1 MLLTALLACL
11 AAGVRAAQLNCLS
24 IVCPHVFCWFAC
36 PILPAS
42 AAWLTPELLARMMK
56 EPRLVAGMQNPR
68 FMAAL
73 GEMQKDPKAAMAKH
87 KEDAPLH
94 EFLKAFMG
102 LLGDHFSSLG
112 AAMGEKE
119 KPAAEGAAAA
129 AAGGGAGG
137 GAGSGGAK
145 VAGPSFA
152 GAAAAAS
159 PAGSAVLTP
168 GAISAAPASGSRI
181 GMVESSVKRTAMP
194 ADAVDRITSAT
205 KAGHIAQDDEE
216 VRRVLSD
223 RDVMSTLMDPD
234 MQRILK
240 ECSADASRLR
250 FWMGVPDV
258 KRKLELLQKHGLIR
272 VDK

>member
-1 MLLTALLACL
+1 M
-11 AAGVRAAQLNCLS
+11 
-24 IVCPHVFCWFAC
+24 
-36 PILPAS
+36 
-42 AAWLTPELLARMMK
+42 
-56 EPRLVAGMQNPR
+56 AGMQNPR

-73 GEMQKDPKAAMAKH
+73 GEMQRDPKAAMAKH

-112 AAMGEKE
+112 AAMGEKAAGAS
-119 KPAAEGAAAA
+119 AAEGGASTTA
-129 AAGGGAGG
+129 GAGAG
-137 GAGSGGAK
+137 GAGSGPAR
-145 VAGPSFA
+145 AAALSST
-152 GAAAAAS
+152 AAAAAL
-159 PAGSAVLTP
+159 PAGAGVVTP
-168 GAISAAPASGSRI
+168 GALSAAPASGSRI

-194 ADAVDRITSAT
+194 ADAVDRITAAT
-205 KAGHIAQDDEE
+205 KSGQIAQDDEE